1 MEKLQEDSVKIVQ
14 DNYKRYK
21 KMQEDS
27 ALSRKIR
34 QKKEAEI
41 KENKKKIFK
50 IALIAFLSGSV
61 TALSFTALKKFN
73 KDDKYGYY
81 FTRGLQIVS
90 ANTHSNYKSFEPY
103 YYNNDKIAQAIENN
117 EEICYEEKRED
128 DTKYLIA
135 GISLNMVER
144 EKNMNEVIR
153 FLDSDQYKSMDEYV
167 NYLGYNSYEE
177 YIDGI
182 KDELAVKK
190 SAGRGAK

>member
-1 MEKLQEDSVKIVQ
+1 MEKLQEDSVKMVQ

-21 KMQEDS
+21 KMQEAS
-27 ALSRKIR
+27 AISRKIR
-34 QKKEAEI
+34 QRKAVKI
-41 KENKKKIFK
+41 KENQRKVFA
-50 IALIAFLSGSV
+50 IALMAFLGGSV
-61 TALSFTALKKFN
+61 ATLSFTALKNFN

-81 FTRGLQIVS
+81 FARGLQIVE
-90 ANTHSNYKSFEPY
+90 ANTYSNSKTHEPHFY
-103 YYNNDKIAQAIENN
+103 RNDKIAQAIENN
-117 EEICYEEKRED
+117 EEVCYEEKRED

-135 GISLNMVER
+135 GISLNMEER

-182 KDELAVKK
+182 KDELAIAK
-190 SAGRGAK
+190 SAGRGVK

>member
-90 ANTHSNYKSFEPY
+90 ANTHSNYKSFEPH